1 MVIDAKC
8 NKVSNVNIGATEF
21 LKNNSRGLRQLHV
34 ELKPLGEV
42 FRVLSKIYTQ

>member
-34 ELKPLGEV
+34 ELKPRGEV
-42 FRVLSKIYTQ
+42 VRALNSVK